1 MIVSTS
7 GKTPDGSATTV
18 ANHPDIV
25 AAKCPAC
32 TSSSVVPILYGAPSE
47 VHVLLFTRR
56 RAWPGGAMG
65 RLLNRQAPQW
75 HCNDCGHQWRGGLFA
90 GGAGTCL
97 GEAVVIRIGSTAVG
111 VRAEKQLA
119 HRGVWPGSRDRR
131 EPVRLDCQRTSYC
144 SEWRPRLRCAR
155 NQSTGWNAAAR
166 LLRRYKLL
174 REDPLR
180 PGVQRVFGARAYN
193 ADPASDVEGPP

>member
-111 VRAEKQLA
+111 VRAEKQWLTEEFGLDREIAGNPSGWTVSERVTVRSGGHVFDVLA
-119 HRGVWPGSRDRR
+119 TSLRDGM
-131 EPVRLDCQRTSYC
+131 QRTVCFDVTSF
-144 SEWRPRLRCAR
+144 
-155 NQSTGWNAAAR
+155 
-166 LLRRYKLL
+166 
-174 REDPLR
+174 
-180 PGVQRVFGARAYN
+180 FGKI
-193 ADPASDVEGPP
+193 P